1 LDASVERAIRRL
13 IDEGRYIG
21 KLVAENGSNNEG
33 LICVEEVLPPTTQG
47 LPNYIVHLPV
57 YTEKQCRIIF
67 REIVSIVKLC
77 HDNGMA
83 HRNLLL
89 TSLLVDRK
97 VRSISRCLY
106 VFFVYLF

>member
-1 LDASVERAIRRL
+1 VT
-13 IDEGRYIG
+13 
-21 KLVAENGSNNEG
+21 ENDSKNEG

-47 LPNYIVHLPV
+47 LPNYIVQLPV
-57 YTEKQCRIIF
+57 YTEKHCRVIF
-67 REIVSIVKLC
+67 RDIVSIVKLC

-97 VRSISRCLY
+97 VQ
-106 VFFVYLF
+106 